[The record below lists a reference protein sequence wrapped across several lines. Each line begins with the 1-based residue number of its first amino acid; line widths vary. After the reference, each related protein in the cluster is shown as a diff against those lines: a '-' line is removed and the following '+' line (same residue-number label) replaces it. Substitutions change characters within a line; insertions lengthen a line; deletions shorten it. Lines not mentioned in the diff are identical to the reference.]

1 MMNNSIAGMY
11 GAYELVFAGD
21 EAIDKYFEACLE
33 NMDAD
38 EMFEAWQLYHL
49 CVRDVLEKVFE
60 QVKEGRCEAYFLLYH
75 FSEEEYEALG
85 VGGFGAVAG
94 LADLAGLIERAG
106 ETELGG
112 NVADI
117 WFMGQSLTRHKRF
130 LVRYGREI
138 IAKILTRY
146 SALINAAAV
155 WNTQAFRLVKFL
167 GFTVEEKTVR
177 LGMDKS
183 LFKYFYMTGK

>member
-21 EAIDKYFEACLE
+21 EAIDRYFEECLE

-38 EMFEAWQLYHL
+38 EMYEAWQLYHL

-60 QVKEGRCEAYFLLYH
+60 QIKEGKCEAYFLLYH
-75 FSEEEYEALG
+75 FSEEEYEVLG
-85 VGGFGAVAG
+85 VGGFGAIAE
-94 LADLAGLIERAG
+94 LAEQKERA
-106 ETELGG
+106 EQTELGG
-112 NVADI
+112 NVGDI

-130 LVRYGREI
+130 LVRHGREI
-138 IAKILTRY
+138 VAKILTRY